1 MKKLLVMAF
10 IMLTAFQVQAQKK
23 VSEYSMSYL
32 EGMTYDVMATIVKNG
47 NFDYYVNCASF
58 ERKDD
63 IVGIVISSKSL
74 NNFVDCLRNLEGKF
88 TEWSET
94 AKKNNVT
101 DYSKE
106 FDVNFPSTSCYFKY
120 GDFHFAFNRKMKAR
134 FVVTSEGRCLAILAI
149 RDLQASDNRFMDHD
163 GLLIAFSSVDEIE
176 SFIKAIDPQN
186 ALDNDK
192 NETEKEKLFN

>member
-101 DYSKE
+101 
-106 FDVNFPSTSCYFKY
+106 N
-120 GDFHFAFNRKMKAR
+120 
-134 FVVTSEGRCLAILAI
+134 
-149 RDLQASDNRFMDHD
+149 
-163 GLLIAFSSVDEIE
+163 
-176 SFIKAIDPQN
+176 
-186 ALDNDK
+186 
-192 NETEKEKLFN
+192 

>member
-1 MKKLLVMAF
+1 
-10 IMLTAFQVQAQKK
+10 
-23 VSEYSMSYL
+23 
-32 EGMTYDVMATIVKNG
+32 
-47 NFDYYVNCASF
+47 
-58 ERKDD
+58 
-63 IVGIVISSKSL
+63 
-74 NNFVDCLRNLEGKF
+74 
-88 TEWSET
+88 
-94 AKKNNVT
+94 
-101 DYSKE
+101 
-106 FDVNFPSTSCYFKY
+106 
-120 GDFHFAFNRKMKAR
+120 MKAR